1 MSRLREALIDVL
13 AQFRGLILAVEQAS
27 SHEIGLYGEIG
38 IGRHVRHVV
47 DHLRQFERGLETG
60 VIDYNRRN
68 RACALEFDPET
79 GLKELERLM
88 LRVQTVPVADESVT
102 VISEVCSMRRVD
114 VRLTSTIQR
123 ELLFLQQHS
132 VHHLA
137 YAALLA
143 RHHGVAHDVG
153 IGIAPA
159 TATWL
164 REQRER
170 SAGR

>member
-1 MSRLREALIDVL
+1 MSRLREGLIDVL
-13 AQFRGLILAVEQAS
+13 GQFRGLILTVEQAS
-27 SHEIGLYGEIG
+27 SMDLRLYGEIG

-60 VIDYNRRN
+60 VIDYNRRK

-88 LRVQTVPVADESVT
+88 LQMQTVPVADESVT
-102 VISEVCSMRRVD
+102 VISEVCSLRRLD
-114 VRLTSTIQR
+114 VRLTSTVQR

-132 VHHLA
+132 LHHLA

-143 RHHGVAHDVG
+143 RHHGVAHDPG

-164 REQRER
+164 RGQQECPAE
-170 SAGR
+170 G